1 MVRPKLEIAAVL
13 LAMAVHFV
21 LTRVVGVRGLDILP
35 ITGCVLAYV
44 LLRGRDQE
52 VRADWGTR
60 CTGFGACLIATMPL
74 FAIGLSVCM
83 AIGWRLGHLAAD
95 WHLLLTLL
103 LYPVWGIAQ
112 QFLVLALFAHNLDR
126 LGLSRPAVLA
136 IAAAGFAAVHVPNWP
151 QVAATLVL
159 GAWCT
164 TLFFRHRNLWPL
176 GVAHGVLG
184 ALFYRWVL
192 GVDVCAVLFT
202 QR

>member
-74 FAIGLSVCM
+74 FAIGL
-83 AIGWRLGHLAAD
+83 
-95 WHLLLTLL
+95 
-103 LYPVWGIAQ
+103 
-112 QFLVLALFAHNLDR
+112 
-126 LGLSRPAVLA
+126 
-136 IAAAGFAAVHVPNWP
+136 
-151 QVAATLVL
+151 
-159 GAWCT
+159 
-164 TLFFRHRNLWPL
+164 
-176 GVAHGVLG
+176 
-184 ALFYRWVL
+184 
-192 GVDVCAVLFT
+192 
-202 QR
+202 